1 MCEHG
6 YRLGED
12 WRHLFS
18 ASEHQNPAGRRSP
31 DGVLPWRCDLLTD
44 ESRSDGI
51 LPIGSGSSMA
61 THAFSARAP
70 VNGYKG
76 WFADDGSENGGD
88 TYESVTCLA
97 CNQLHTVNPRT
108 GRVLGADEET
118 N

>member
-12 WRHLFS
+12 WRHHFS

-31 DGVLPWRCDLLTD
+31 DGVLPWRCYLLTD

-61 THAFSARAP
+61 TRVFLCPHTGQR
-70 VNGYKG
+70 VQG
-76 WFADDGSENGGD
+76 WFADDASENGGD
-88 TYESVTCLA
+88 TYEGVT
-97 CNQLHTVNPRT
+97 
-108 GRVLGADEET
+108 
-118 N
+118 